1 MIELKAVPMNRVHFE
16 VVISLLQEVSIFQ
29 PSPEIYDEIWT
40 SFSSQPNSFPIVAL
54 SEGEVVGF
62 AVLLVE
68 QKVRGGKMGHIEDVV
83 SHPDFRGLGV
93 GRLLISELA
102 DIASTMGCYK
112 VALHCHTQSVGF
124 YEKCGFH
131 PNGNSMQ
138 KFLLDSLPSK
148 EF

>member
-1 MIELKAVPMNRVHFE
+1 MIVFKHAPMKRIHFE
-16 VVISLLQEVSIFQ
+16 VVVSLLQEISIFE

-40 SFSSQPNSFPIVAL
+40 SFSSQPNSFPTVAL

-62 AVLLVE
+62 ASLLVE
-68 QKVRGGKMGHIEDVV
+68 RKVRGGKMGHIEDVV

-93 GRLLISELA
+93 GRFLISELV
-102 DIASTMGCYK
+102 DLASTLGCYK

-138 KFLLDSLPSK
+138 KFL
-148 EF
+148 